1 MRKVDLASIVF
12 FAGILLSVGALRH
25 LGILSLVSQELF
37 GEAPTVLQLVLGN
50 TTLGVLSAFVDN
62 IPLTAAAIDIL
73 VTDDPQLWVLLSLT
87 VGTGGSHARHRISRR
102 RDCNGQ
108 RQRAHLPQLH
118 AYRNSSRRHG
128 IHYCDCGVVSTV
140 HAPLVYQPFIGAS
153 AQAAAPILFRVQYA
167 MIVL

>member
-1 MRKVDLASIVF
+1 MPVLFF

-87 VGTGGSHARHRISRR
+87 VGTGGSMLVIGLAAGVIAMGSVKELTFLNYMRI
-102 RDCNGQ
+102 
-108 RQRAHLPQLH
+108 A
-118 AYRNSSRRHG
+118 
-128 IHYCDCGVVSTV
+128 TV
-140 HAPLVYQPFIGAS
+140 PAATGYIIAIAVWS
-153 AQAAAPILFRVQYA
+153 AQYML
-167 MIVL
+167 L